1 MVFVMIA
8 VGKMMAWFVPKS
20 KENQIAKTTNIELF
34 RMEASY
40 TLSLLK
46 T

>member
-8 VGKMMAWFVPKS
+8 VGKMMVWSVPKS

-34 RMEASY
+34 RMEVSY
-40 TLSLLK
+40 IIT